1 MVKSLKNFFSSFN
14 NCMFTHRVIKA
25 LADSIIQVF
34 VGLIILKETNSVNLF
49 MAYIM
54 SFMIFALLFNLIL
67 KKLLHKYC
75 LVFILLHFIP
85 LITSQLVLSLC
96 SIDLITIILISFMLG
111 LSNVMYY
118 GPLNILFAGND
129 QKTDVA
135 FFQIAVNVGK
145 IVFII
150 ISGLIISKFENS
162 LIFLTITSSLLYI
175 ISAIPL
181 LFNLKKVKFE
191 YNPELEKNNSVVQN
205 KCLYNKFNILH
216 IFFGCFQVSINFIF
230 PAWLYVNNLSFESI
244 AIYLAINEFLLIL
257 SNYLAKHLFKKGL
270 AVWGSLVAI
279 IILNVSIFLT
289 FFIKNVIAIYIF
301 SCMIS
306 IVFPL
311 VFVPTFKLFC
321 QRIQKDNASF
331 DKMIDREIC
340 YFSGNNAYWLYYAF
354 PSLITCLGIGMV
366 SSVVIIVMEFMLFKE
381 QTSKD
386 EINDICETSKK

>member
-1 MVKSLKNFFSSFN
+1 MVKSLKNFFSSFS

-34 VGLIILKETNSVNLF
+34 LGLLILKESQSVDLF
-49 MAYIM
+49 MVYILA
-54 SFMIFALLFNLIL
+54 FMVSALVFNLIL
-67 KKLLHKYC
+67 KKLLQRYC
-75 LVFILLHFIP
+75 ILFIILHFIP
-85 LITSQLVLSLC
+85 LIASQLIVSLC
-96 SIDLITIILISFMLG
+96 PINIVSVILISLLSG

-145 IVFII
+145 IAFII

-181 LFNLKKVKFE
+181 LFNLKKTNLE
-191 YNPELEKNNSVVQN
+191 YKAEFKKNNNVEEN
-205 KCLYNKFNILH
+205 KTIYKKFSILH
-216 IFFGCFQVSINFIF
+216 VFFGCFQVCINFIF

-257 SNYLAKHLFKKGL
+257 SNYLAKYLFKKSL
-270 AVWGSLVAI
+270 AIWGSLVAI

-289 FFIKNVIAIYIF
+289 FFIKNVIVIYIL
-301 SCMIS
+301 SCTIS

-340 YFSGNNAYWLYYAF
+340 YFSGNNAYWLYYAV
-354 PSLITCLGIGMV
+354 PSLITCLGIGMI
-366 SSVVIIVMEFMLFKE
+366 SSIVIIVMEFLLFKE
-381 QTSKD
+381 QTPKD

>member
-34 VGLIILKETNSVNLF
+34 LGLLILKESQSVDLF
-49 MAYIM
+49 MVYILA
-54 SFMIFALLFNLIL
+54 FMIVALVFNLIL
-67 KKLLHKYC
+67 KKLLQRYC
-75 LVFILLHFIP
+75 ILFIILHFIP
-85 LITSQLVLSLC
+85 LIASQLIVSLC
-96 SIDLITIILISFMLG
+96 PINIVSVLLISLLSG
-111 LSNVMYY
+111 LSNVIYY
-118 GPLNILFAGND
+118 GPLNILFTISD
-129 QKTDVA
+129 EKTDVA

-145 IVFII
+145 IIFIVV
-150 ISGLIISKFENS
+150 SGLIISKFENS
-162 LIFLTITSSLLYI
+162 LIFLTIASIVLYI
-175 ISAIPL
+175 VSAIPL
-181 LFNLKKVKFE
+181 LLGFRKISENYKHIC
-191 YNPELEKNNSVVQN
+191 NNKNNNVED
-205 KCLYNKFNILH
+205 KKTYTKFNVFH
-216 IFFGCFQVSINFIF
+216 MFFGCFQACVNFIF

-257 SNYLAKHLFKKGL
+257 SNYLAKYLFKKSL
-270 AVWGSLVAI
+270 AIWGSLVAI

-289 FFIKNVIAIYIF
+289 FFIKNVIAIYIL
-301 SCMIS
+301 SCTIS

-340 YFSGNNAYWLYYAF
+340 YFSGNNAYWLYYAV
-354 PSLITCLGIGMV
+354 PSLITCLGIGMI
-366 SSVVIIVMEFMLFKE
+366 SSIVIIVMEFLLFKE